1 MFFRVLVSSFICSLA
16 SVQMFHAQTSSQEE
30 ADLAA
35 YREPAGTR
43 PATRTSTGSEKGDF
57 DLANDYYENGAL
69 GQAMAAYRAFI
80 KNYPSSPLASKAQ
93 YRVAE
98 ILELQGNLSKAFD
111 AYQMLVTR
119 YPDTPEFETAT
130 SQQILIA
137 NKYLQGRRMQIAG
150 ISILPGAERAQ
161 TMYEQI
167 LKNAPFSKNA
177 AVTQFNLGLAHEKQ
191 ANANEARRAYQT
203 VLDNYAN
210 STVADDALYQIAYL
224 YMRTG
229 LTGGSE
235 DLSSLVLAKE
245 TFEDFLL
252 QFPDSEKAAQARDNL
267 KTIGDREAG
276 DIMAIAQYYDWSK
289 NYRAA
294 VIYYNDV
301 IRRQPGTA
309 DAETAKNRV
318 QVLRSDFGD
327 DALRVGAERAES
339 GEKAAVRRRLQAQV
353 ESSAL
358 SDYSGPARRD
368 LVPDELPIARPSRLR
383 TNMRDVQPLP
393 AVEPALPTE

>member
-1 MFFRVLVSSFICSLA
+1 MCVRVPAISIFFSILAVAACLAQNPSQVGNESYRDQPFDASPTGNEQDDFALAEDYYNGGAGNQALV
-16 SVQMFHAQTSSQEE
+16 
-30 ADLAA
+30 A
-35 YREPAGTR
+35 YRR
-43 PATRTSTGSEKGDF
+43 FVK
-57 DLANDYYENGAL
+57 L
-69 GQAMAAYRAFI
+69 
-80 KNYPSSPLASKAQ
+80 YPSSPKAAQAQ
-93 YRVAE
+93 YKIAE
-98 ILELQGNLSKAFD
+98 ILEAQGQLSKAFD
-111 AYQMLVTR
+111 AYQTLVTR
-119 YPDTPEFETAT
+119 FPDTPEFEKAV

-137 NKYLQGRRMQIAG
+137 NKFLAGRRIKIAG
-150 ISILPGAERAQ
+150 IALLPGAERAQ
-161 TMYEQI
+161 IMYEQI
-167 LKNAPFSKNA
+167 LKNAPYSKNA
-177 AVTQFNLGLAHEKQ
+177 AISQFNLGLAHEKQ
-191 ANANEARRAYQT
+191 GKTAEARQAYQT

-210 STVADDALYQIAYL
+210 STVADDALYQIAYI

-229 LTGGSE
+229 LTGRSE

-252 QFPDSEKAAQARDNL
+252 QFPNSEKAAQARDNL
-267 KTIGDREAG
+267 KTIGDNEAA

-301 IRRQPGTA
+301 IRRQPNST
-309 DAETAKNRV
+309 DAETARNRV

-327 DALRVGAERAES
+327 DALRVGAERAET

-358 SDYSGPARRD
+358 SDYAGPPRRD

-383 TNMRDVQPLP
+383 TNVRDVQPLP
-393 AVEPALPTE
+393 AVEPALPTQ

>member
-1 MFFRVLVSSFICSLA
+1 MFFRVLAYSFLCSLA
-16 SVQMFHAQTSSQEE
+16 SVQVFHAQTSSQEE

-35 YREPAGTR
+35 YREPSGTR
-43 PATRTSTGSEKGDF
+43 PATRTSTGSERGDF
-57 DLANDYYENGAL
+57 DLANDYYENGAIA
-69 GQAMAAYRAFI
+69 QAMAAYRAFI
-80 KNYPSSPLASKAQ
+80 KNYPSSPMASKAQ

-111 AYQMLVTR
+111 AYQTLVTR
-119 YPDTPEFETAT
+119 YPDTPEFETAI

-150 ISILPGAERAQ
+150 ISIIPGAERAQ

-167 LKNAPFSKNA
+167 LKNAPYSKNA

-191 ANANEARRAYQT
+191 GNANEARRAYQT
-203 VLDNYAN
+203 VLDNYAS

-224 YMRTG
+224 YMRSG

-252 QFPDSEKAAQARDNL
+252 QFPDSEKVAQAQDNL

-276 DIMAIAQYYDWSK
+276 DIMAIAEYYDWSK

-301 IRRQPGTA
+301 IRRQPGSA
-309 DAETAKNRV
+309 DAETARNRV

-358 SDYSGPARRD
+358 SDYSGPSRRD

-383 TNMRDVQPLP
+383 TNVRDVQPLP